1 MKKDKLLRITMY
13 VLLFI
18 LIAAFIIRMCPIL
31 LQNDTLYDIKL
42 GERYLHT
49 GMFRIDDY
57 SFHANLVYQ
66 THHYLVCI
74 IDYIVYHLFSFQG
87 LYVLEV
93 ILLSAIFLLIY
104 LFNKDKLK
112 NKFLM
117 IMLTFFPI
125 LALYSFVSLRAQMYS
140 YIILLLELLMIE
152 KYLNNNKKKYLIT
165 LTLLPLL
172 LINFHS
178 GVIYFYFI
186 IMGTYL
192 LNFFKMHFIII
203 DSDKR
208 VGKDQFKNLVIVSII
223 GLCLTLINPYG
234 VDGITY
240 GLKTLNSY
248 YITHHIVEFQSFNLL
263 KSYNIMITL
272 YFLFH
277 LICLVFSRKPI
288 KTHELLLFL
297 GTTFMTYTSIRH
309 FSLLIVTSIVLMPHV
324 ESVYNRINKKDFSF
338 FQSFKMGFTPMNIII
353 SFFYIFTLSYLTF
366 GIIDRSKNPI
376 PGDIYPIKGTNY
388 IKNNI
393 SPNSHILN
401 QYAWGSYLMFN
412 NIKVFVDSRCDLYN
426 TEYNKGVTVF
436 KDYVDL
442 LYNNV
447 DYKYIINKYDID
459 YVMFGNDYD
468 ILKTILADSSN
479 HVVYKDELLTIIK
492 VN

>member
-13 VLLFI
+13 ALLFI
-18 LIAAFIIRMCPIL
+18 LIAVFIIRMCPIV

-66 THHYLVCI
+66 THHFLVCI

-87 LYVLEV
+87 LYILEN
-93 ILLSAIFLLIY
+93 ILLSIIFLLFY
-104 LFNKDKLK
+104 LINKDKLK

-140 YIILLLELLMIE
+140 YIILLLELLTIE
-152 KYLNNNKKKYLIT
+152 KYLNNNKKKHLII

-172 LINFHS
+172 LINLHS

-203 DSDKR
+203 ESDER
-208 VGKDQFKNLVIVSII
+208 VGKDQFKNLIITSII

-234 VDGITY
+234 IDGITY

-263 KSYNIMITL
+263 KSYNIMIVI

-277 LICLVFSRKPI
+277 LMCLVFSKKTI
-288 KTHELLLFL
+288 KIHELLLFL

-324 ESVYNRINKKDFSF
+324 ESVYNRINNKDFSF

-353 SFFYIFTLSYLTF
+353 SFFYLFTLSYLTF
-366 GIIDRSKNPI
+366 GIIDRQKNPL
-376 PGDIYPIKGTNY
+376 PADIYPIKGTNY
-388 IKNNI
+388 IKKNI
-393 SPNSHILN
+393 SPDAHILN
-401 QYAWGSYLMFN
+401 QYSWGSYLMFN
-412 NIKVFVDSRCDLYN
+412 DIKVFVDSRCDLYN
-426 TEYNKGVTVF
+426 TEYNKGITVF

-447 DYKYIINKYDID
+447 DYKYIVNKYDID
-459 YVMFGNDYD
+459 YVMFSNDYG
-468 ILKTILADSSN
+468 ILKTILANSSN
-479 HVVYKDELLTIIK
+479 QAVYKDEQLTIVK